1 MMRKFLTNDALL
13 ALLLGAL
20 LVVSCVLVLNFACQS
35 TMEGIDWQE
44 ETYHVKRG
52 DTLWE
57 ISSRYCPETVDTRE
71 WIEEV
76 KTLNGMTDSTIYP
89 GQVLVVLTPTK

>member
-1 MMRKFLTNDALL
+1 MKPFIFKAAAVVLLAALL
-13 ALLLGAL
+13 FGAL
-20 LVVSCVLVLNFACQS
+20 ALSTRS
-35 TMEGIDWQE
+35 TMGAVDWQKDRY
-44 ETYHVKRG
+44 TVTAG

-57 ISSRYCPETVDTRE
+57 ISSRYCPETVDNRE

-89 GQVLVVLTPTK
+89 GQVLVVLTPSK